1 MPFRFIKT
9 EISEIVVVEPRVFP
23 DERGFF
29 METYKRSEFAAQG
42 IDEVFVQVNHSRS
55 SKGTLRGLHYQKH
68 PKAQGKLVRA
78 VAGEIFD
85 VAVDIRQGA
94 PTFGKSVVV
103 SLSSENKKI
112 LYVPAGFAHGF
123 CVVSDEAEIAYMTT
137 AEYAPECEAGVRW
150 DDPALAISWPL
161 DDPKLSNRDLGWPF
175 LKDAD
180 NNFHYDAMAA
190 VGDSTHRNH

>member
-1 MPFRFIKT
+1 MPFRFVQ
-9 EISEIVVVEPRVFP
+9 SEIAEVVIIEPRVFP

-29 METYKRSEFAAQG
+29 METYKRSEFAAHG
-42 IDEVFVQVNHSRS
+42 IDEVFVQVNHSKS
-55 SKGTLRGLHYQKH
+55 TKGILRGLHYQKR

-94 PTFGKSVVV
+94 LTFGKSVVV
-103 SLSSENKKI
+103 TLSSENKKM
-112 LYVPAGFAHGF
+112 LYVPPGFAHGF
-123 CVVSDEAEIAYMTT
+123 CVVSDDAEISYITT

-161 DDPKLSNRDLGWPF
+161 DDPKLSSRDLGWPF

-180 NNFHYDAMAA
+180 NNFHYAIA
-190 VGDSTHRNH
+190 VPASDLTVRKI

>member
-1 MPFRFIKT
+1 MAFRFIKT
-9 EISEIVVVEPRVFP
+9 EIPEIVIIEPRVFA

-42 IDEVFVQVNHSRS
+42 IDEIFVQVNHSKS
-55 SKGTLRGLHYQKH
+55 SKGILRGLHYQKH
-68 PKAQGKLVRA
+68 PKGQGKLVQA
-78 VAGEIFD
+78 LAGEIYD

-94 PTFGKSVVV
+94 PTFGKSVII

-150 DDPALAISWPL
+150 DDPDLAIRWPTAV
-161 DDPKLSNRDLGWPF
+161 PQLSSRDLGWPR

-180 NNFHYDAMAA
+180 NNFRYRGA
-190 VGDSTHRNH
+190 GFNG

>member
-9 EISEIVVVEPRVFP
+9 EIPEIVVVEPRVFP

-29 METYKRSEFAAQG
+29 MEAYKRSEFAAQG
-42 IDEVFVQVNHSRS
+42 IDGVFVQVNHSKS
-55 SKGTLRGLHYQKH
+55 TKGILRGLHYQKH

-85 VAVDIRQGA
+85 VAVDIRQGG

-137 AEYAPECEAGVRW
+137 AEYAPECEAGIRW
-150 DDPALAISWPL
+150 DDPDLAIGWPITT
-161 DDPKLSNRDLGWPF
+161 PELSSRDLGWPR

-180 NNFHYDAMAA
+180 NNFLYSATPP
-190 VGDSTHRNH
+190 VGASMGRHL